1 MENPSN
7 TDLTIK
13 AAVIRA
19 LNEWKEQNDGETGER
34 FLEVWTDQI
43 NDLVDEAIREWEDA
57 QDNEDAE

>member
-19 LNEWKEQNDGETGER
+19 LNEWKEQNNGETGER
-34 FLEVWTDQI
+34 LLDVWTDQI
-43 NDLVDEAIREWEDA
+43 NDLVYEAIGEWEDA